1 MVKINAV
8 SWFVLYLLI
17 MQESIAGNTT
27 IGYRNLI
34 YIELCF
40 LLQIKTETMYCEP
53 KIFTFLTSSLQESL
67 LLEFIMML
75 MIIFFWE
82 GGILIILILYRKLP
96 QKIIP

>member
-1 MVKINAV
+1 
-8 SWFVLYLLI
+8 

-27 IGYRNLI
+27 IGHRNLI

-40 LLQIKTETMYCEP
+40 LLQIKMETMYCEP

-75 MIIFFWE
+75 
-82 GGILIILILYRKLP
+82 IILFFLGRGDPNNINSVP
-96 QKIIP
+96 QVTPENYTVSHNTVYIGKRDHP